1 MHVLIHVNLC
11 PLQAQARISRVK
23 RHLWHTDHHTTL
35 FAYIYIKWKT
45 FFNPVGT
52 RTDCQIWF
60 LNVLLSCSWF
70 TFAFFLNNWTTWC
83 SVYGYDGI
91 WKLQII
97 FYKQILALK
106 TYPLSQRTQQ
116 NNVARGQPS
125 EGIPLHS
132 LILYGSNIIQLVVHH
147 PNHGLHS

>member
-23 RHLWHTDHHTTL
+23 RHLWHPDHHTIL

-45 FFNPVGT
+45 FFFFNPVGT

-70 TFAFFLNNWTTWC
+70 MFAFFSTEQHRAVFMAMMGFESYRLC
-83 SVYGYDGI
+83 FVS
-91 WKLQII
+91 KS
-97 FYKQILALK
+97 
-106 TYPLSQRTQQ
+106 YPLKNTHQFLNTQLNDVGQGQHSQNTSSTFCMLSFIK
-116 NNVARGQPS
+116 N
-125 EGIPLHS
+125 
-132 LILYGSNIIQLVVHH
+132 LIMMLII
-147 PNHGLHS
+147 